1 MDREDFQINCPFLY
15 ARIEPISD
23 GNANSSSPPD
33 QIYLIYQK
41 ILNNPRYLQQPEEHE
56 VNSGEKSESCCTPR
70 EMSCCKV
77 ESIVSVDERGQMVLP
92 KEIRE
97 KAKIKAGDK
106 LAVVSMEKDGTICC
120 LSLIKVEELE
130 GMVKSMLGPVMD
142 EVLKR

>member
-1 MDREDFQINCPFLY
+1 
-15 ARIEPISD
+15 
-23 GNANSSSPPD
+23 
-33 QIYLIYQK
+33 
-41 ILNNPRYLQQPEEHE
+41 
-56 VNSGEKSESCCTPR
+56 
-70 EMSCCKV
+70 MSCCKV
-77 ESIVSVDERGQMVLP
+77 ESIVAVDERGQMVLP